1 MKLPKIP
8 KFNNISNSLKN
19 FAKVAK
25 FKTYQARPEILLG
38 VGIASVVA
46 ATVMACIKSKDVEPI
61 VKNAQEKIDELD
73 YIKDNPCAEEAP
85 TFKEY
90 LRVYGRTGWQIIKV
104 YAVPGLVM
112 AGGIVCIIGSHGD
125 LKARNKRLAADLIA
139 TQALFQE
146 YRRRVSEAIGEENE
160 RKIFMGATEEKYSVK
175 NVDENT
181 GEFIEHK
188 ENGLIFNEG
197 PGSMYARNFTPETS
211 TEYDCRSYAEYF
223 LESKI
228 AHLNW
233 LLGQVPFITLN
244 EVYDELGLKGKY
256 GKCPEGMVVGW
267 TKYPKVDRGDR
278 EIIVEKL
285 IGKVP
290 VIDPLDGEVTGY
302 MDCLRLDFNCYPL
315 EGLI

>member
-1 MKLPKIP
+1 MKIR
-8 KFNNISNSLKN
+8 SLSKLTDSFKN
-19 FAKVAK
+19 FSKLAK

-38 VGIASVVA
+38 VGIASILA

-73 YIKDNPCAEEAP
+73 YIKDNPCAEETP

-90 LRVYGRTGWQIIKV
+90 LRVYGRIGWQIIKV
-104 YAVPGLVM
+104 YAIPGLVM

-160 RKIFMGATEEKYSVK
+160 QKLFMGAEERYILTKKVDEETGEVTETEE
-175 NVDENT
+175 EA
-181 GEFIEHK
+181 
-188 ENGLIFNEG
+188 LIFNEG

-211 TEYDCRSYAEYF
+211 VEYDCRSYANYF
-223 LESKI
+223 LEARI
-228 AHLNW
+228 AALNSR
-233 LLGQVPFITLN
+233 LSREPFITLN
-244 EVYDELGLKGKY
+244 EVYDELGFRGEY
-256 GKCPEGMVVGW
+256 GKCPEGMLVGW

-285 IGKVP
+285 VGKMP
-290 VIDPLDGEVTGY
+290 VYDAEGNITSYD
-302 MDCLRLDFNCYPL
+302 DCLRLDFNCYPL

>member
-1 MKLPKIP
+1 MKIAKIQSLT
-8 KFNNISNSLKN
+8 KIHDSLKS
-19 FAKVAK
+19 FTKLAK

-38 VGIASVVA
+38 VGIISVVT
-46 ATVMACIKSKDVEPI
+46 ATIVACVKTKDVEPV

-73 YIKDNPCAEEAP
+73 YIKDNPCAEEVP

-90 LRVYGRTGWQIIKV
+90 LRVYSRAGWQIAKI
-104 YAVPGLVM
+104 YAIPGLVM

-125 LKARNKRLAADLIA
+125 LKARNRKLAADLIA

-160 RKIFMGATEEKYSVK
+160 QKIFMGATEDKYLVK
-175 NVDENT
+175 EVDEET
-181 GEFIEHK
+181 GEVKEH
-188 ENGLIFNEG
+188 EETAIIFNEG

-211 TEYDCRSYAEYF
+211 NEYYCRSQIDYF
-223 LESKI
+223 LESRI

-233 LLGQVPFITLN
+233 LLTQVPFITLN
-244 EVYDELGLKGKY
+244 EVYDDLGFKGPY

-267 TKYPKVDRGDR
+267 TAYPKIDRGDR
-278 EIIVEKL
+278 KIIVEKL
-285 IGKVP
+285 HGKIP
-290 VIDPLDGEVTGY
+290 VIDPTDGEVTY
-302 MDCLRLDFNCYPL
+302 KDCVRLDFNCYPL